1 MIQYI
6 TENGTDIITILVAVM
21 AALKVIV
28 RLTPTL
34 KDDNIFGKVDKV
46 LEFIIPNYGSKKKN

>member
-6 TENGTDIITILVAVM
+6 TENGADIVTILVAVM

-46 LEFIIPNYGSKKKN
+46 LEFIIPNYGKKKS

>member
-6 TENGTDIITILVAVM
+6 TENGADIITILVALM
-21 AALKVIV
+21 AALKVVV

-34 KDDNIFGKVDKV
+34 KDDDIFGKVDKV
-46 LEFIIPNYGSKKKN
+46 LEFIIPNYGKKKN

>member
-6 TENGTDIITILVAVM
+6 TENASDIIAVIVAIM

-28 RLTPTL
+28 RLTPTI
-34 KDDNIFGKVDKV
+34 KDDEIFG
-46 LEFIIPNYGSKKKN
+46 

>member
-46 LEFIIPNYGSKKKN
+46 LEFIIPNYGKKKS

>member
-1 MIQYI
+1 MINYI

-34 KDDNIFGKVDKV
+34 KDDDIFGKVDKV
-46 LEFIIPNYGSKKKN
+46 LEFIIPNYGKKKS

>member
-6 TENGTDIITILVAVM
+6 TENGADIITILVAVM

-34 KDDNIFGKVDKV
+34 KDDDIFGKVDKV
-46 LEFIIPNYGSKKKN
+46 LEFIIPNYGKKKN

>member
-6 TENGTDIITILVAVM
+6 TENGADIITILVAVM

-46 LEFIIPNYGSKKKN
+46 LEFIIPNYGKKKS

>member
-6 TENGTDIITILVAVM
+6 TENGADIITILVAVM

-46 LEFIIPNYGSKKKN
+46 LEFIIPNYGKKKN